1 MLAPPGQARFE
12 STDFKNILQW
22 AAPTNSSCL
31 QYHVQYKIY
40 GELDWLNVSN
50 CQGIQRHH
58 CDLSAATSDVRE
70 WYYARVRVSCA
81 ATGSKSAWA
90 MSRRFSP
97 RWDSKR
103 RPSSLTSSPL
113 FYFVCLIISGK
124 DEKCRVFF
132 VAFSYVFE
140 VKNQVIVMTTDCVS
154 AAKVSPPSVRL
165 NSSKQGLVV
174 QVKASRVLMRKVHNG
189 VDNNIY
195 VVHPGGKE
203 EVYEV
208 ASGSKLTLTEL
219 KPRTHYCV
227 QAQTVIPRHM
237 RSSDRSTAK
246 CITTD

>member
-1 MLAPPGQARFE
+1 MNRLLLGALLLRVTAQGMLAPPGQVRFE
-12 STDFKNILQW
+12 STDFKNILHW

-97 RWDSKR
+97 RWD
-103 RPSSLTSSPL
+103 T
-113 FYFVCLIISGK
+113 
-124 DEKCRVFF
+124 
-132 VAFSYVFE
+132 
-140 VKNQVIVMTTDCVS
+140 
-154 AAKVSPPSVRL
+154 KVRPPSVRL

-195 VVHPGGKE
+195 VVHPGGK

>member
-1 MLAPPGQARFE
+1 MERVGNMNRLLLGALLLRVTAQEMLAPPGQVRFE
-12 STDFKNILQW
+12 STDFKHILHW

-97 RWDSKR
+97 RWD
-103 RPSSLTSSPL
+103 T
-113 FYFVCLIISGK
+113 
-124 DEKCRVFF
+124 
-132 VAFSYVFE
+132 
-140 VKNQVIVMTTDCVS
+140 
-154 AAKVSPPSVRL
+154 KVSPPSVRL

>member
-1 MLAPPGQARFE
+1 MNRLLLGALLLRVTAQEMLAPPGQARFE

-81 ATGSKSAWA
+81 ATGSKSAW
-90 MSRRFSP
+90 
-97 RWDSKR
+97 R

-113 FYFVCLIISGK
+113 FYFV
-124 DEKCRVFF
+124 F
-132 VAFSYVFE
+132 
-140 VKNQVIVMTTDCVS
+140 
-154 AAKVSPPSVRL
+154 SPPSVRL

>member
-1 MLAPPGQARFE
+1 KTRLLALIGSTFSHNWMLAPPGQVRFE
-12 STDFKNILQW
+12 STDFKNILHW

-81 ATGSKSAWA
+81 AT
-90 MSRRFSP
+90 
-97 RWDSKR
+97 
-103 RPSSLTSSPL
+103 
-113 FYFVCLIISGK
+113 
-124 DEKCRVFF
+124 
-132 VAFSYVFE
+132 
-140 VKNQVIVMTTDCVS
+140 
-154 AAKVSPPSVRL
+154 AKVRPPSVRL